1 MAGDGAVDGGA
12 RLGGDLSPS
21 TASLDRGKKREVYAK
36 HGVSHVWYVD
46 PEHRTLEVLA
56 LVGWHYSVIQTGG
69 GTERGVFA
77 PFLHEVDLTRLWQR

>member
-56 LVGWHYSVIQTGG
+56 LVGRHYSVIQTGG